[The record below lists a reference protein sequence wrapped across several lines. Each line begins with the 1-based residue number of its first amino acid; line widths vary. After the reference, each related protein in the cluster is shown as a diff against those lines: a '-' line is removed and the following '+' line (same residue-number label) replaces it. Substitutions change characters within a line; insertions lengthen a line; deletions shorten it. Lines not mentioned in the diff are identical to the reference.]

1 MGKAYAVSKKLINQ
15 NVKPPTFTLPNVEQI
30 SVMVN
35 SSDGF
40 LTALKGCV
48 DFAADN
54 VSKFPDIKSFPVKQ
68 ATITKLTTDLN
79 VVKNLP
85 L

>member
-1 MGKAYAVSKKLINQ
+1 MDAAYAVSKKLMNQ
-15 NVKPPTFTLPNVEQI
+15 NVKPPTFNVPNVDQI
-30 SVMVN
+30 ILMVK
-35 SSDGF
+35 SSEGF

-54 VSKFPDIKSFPVKQ
+54 VSKFPDVKSFPVKQ